1 MDALAT
7 ADSFDGSWNF
17 CRLAYRG
24 GSWATDYPDA
34 DYNFS
39 TRISELTKTTVSRTP
54 TGEVRPLIVRPTD
67 DALFQCGFVML
78 WQAESLFLSE
88 EDAAR
93 LRQYLLKGGFLW
105 SDDSWGT
112 YAWQNFE
119 CEMRK
124 VLPEAKCTF
133 ADLTPSHLICRSFFD
148 LPRVPQIPAI
158 NYWLGS
164 GDTSNRGRQR

>member
-1 MDALAT
+1 
-7 ADSFDGSWNF
+7 
-17 CRLAYRG
+17 
-24 GSWATDYPDA
+24 
-34 DYNFS
+34 
-39 TRISELTKTTVSRTP
+39 
-54 TGEVRPLIVRPTD
+54 
-67 DALFQCGFVML
+67 ML

-119 CEMRK
+119 FEMRK
-124 VLPEAKCTF
+124 VLPEAKYTF
-133 ADLTPSHLICRSFFD
+133 ADLTPSHLIYRSFFD

-158 NYWLGS
+158 NYWLGTAAIPQS
-164 GDTSNRGRQR
+164 RGPTALRSTCAASPTSTAG